1 MAKKEMKQPEQARK
15 KNASSRDKHGD
26 EYAKTIVT
34 ETKGSAKADSD
45 TNA

>member
-26 EYAKTIVT
+26 EYAKTIVI
-34 ETKGSAKADSD
+34 ETKGTDKPDADR
-45 TNA
+45 